1 MACQDLAS
9 AVLTLQLPSNLL
21 SFLLVLPLFLQLCL
35 YHLYLI
41 EKYGMDLPYNNHCP
55 GLLRKGFSHTPV
67 PPDQW
72 TCVDP
77 ALRAFSFSDS
87 ENIISRKHH
96 MIYGFIWECLRDIP
110 PYQEKKTD
118 HVLSRP
124 PELKAFDFCSVSIS
138 TSCCSVT
145 RTFFSAKIFRECSA
159 RKVSKQNP
167 ERSRTSKH
175 FFPVRHAGMQQ
186 SMDDF

>member
-1 MACQDLAS
+1 MPARHTA
-9 AVLTLQLPSNLL
+9 LP
-21 SFLLVLPLFLQLCL
+21 
-35 YHLYLI
+35 
-41 EKYGMDLPYNNHCP
+41 
-55 GLLRKGFSHTPV
+55 R
-67 PPDQW
+67 
-72 TCVDP
+72 
-77 ALRAFSFSDS
+77 
-87 ENIISRKHH
+87 
-96 MIYGFIWECLRDIP
+96 
-110 PYQEKKTD
+110 KKTD

-138 TSCCSVT
+138 TSCCGVT

>member
-1 MACQDLAS
+1 
-9 AVLTLQLPSNLL
+9 
-21 SFLLVLPLFLQLCL
+21 
-35 YHLYLI
+35 
-41 EKYGMDLPYNNHCP
+41 MDLPYNNHCP

-72 TCVDP
+72 TCVDS
-77 ALRAFSFSDS
+77 ALRAFSFSGS

-110 PYQEKKTD
+110 PYHEKKTD
-118 HVLSRP
+118 HVLSQP